1 MSIFWDFD
9 PVFLRLGSFEIR
21 YYGLMWALAIGL
33 AAYMFDHF
41 VKREGLPEKVSESI
55 FYFGTL
61 ATIIGSRVGHCLF
74 YEPDKYLA
82 EPLRIITDIRDGGM
96 ASHGAAIGLL
106 IGLWLFSRRNKLPY
120 LWSLDRIMIAVAI
133 GGAFV
138 RFGNLF
144 NSEIIGAPTGA
155 PWGFVFA
162 RLYPAGTP
170 VEEMVARHPSQIY
183 EALCYIVTFVVLT
196 WLYYKRD
203 MGRRRPG
210 LMFGVGLIGIFLTR
224 FLIEFVKENQEAFEQ
239 SWTLNMGQWLSVPFI
254 IAAFVLIWYAM
265 SRPAIEPKPV
275 TNAPKEATKSAPAT
289 ATAKTKKSKKKK
301 W

>member
-1 MSIFWDFD
+1 MSIYWDFD
-9 PVFLRLGSFEIR
+9 PVMLRLGENFDVR

-33 AAYMFDHF
+33 AAMMFDRF

-82 EPLRIITDIRDGGM
+82 EPLRILTDIRDGGM

-133 GGAFV
+133 GGAMV
-138 RFGNLF
+138 RLGNLL
-144 NSEIIGAPTGA
+144 NSEIIGAPTDA
-155 PWGFVFA
+155 PWGFIFA

-170 VEEMVARHPSQIY
+170 VEAMVARHPAQIY
-183 EALCYIVTFVVLT
+183 EALCYVVTFVVLM

-203 MGRRRPG
+203 MARRRPG

-239 SWTLNMGQWLSVPFI
+239 SMTLNMGQWLSVPFI
-254 IAAFVLIWYAM
+254 VMAVVLIWYSL
-265 SRPAIEPKPV
+265 SRPEVKPAAV
-275 TNAPKEATKSAPAT
+275 KSAPAT
-289 ATAKTKKSKKKK
+289 PAPATKKPKAKKKK

>member
-1 MSIFWDFD
+1 MLMSIFWDFD
-9 PVFLRLGSFEIR
+9 PVMFRVGDSFEIR

-33 AAYMFDHF
+33 AAVMFDRF

-82 EPLRIITDIRDGGM
+82 EPLRILTDIRDGGM

-133 GGAFV
+133 GGAMV

-144 NSEIIGAPTGA
+144 NSEIIGAPTDA

-162 RLYPAGTP
+162 RLYPAGTL
-170 VEEMVARHPSQIY
+170 VEAMVARHPAQIY
-183 EALCYIVTFVVLT
+183 EALCYIVTFVVLM

-203 MGRRRPG
+203 MARRRPG

-254 IAAFVLIWYAM
+254 VLAFALIWYAL
-265 SRPAIEPKPV
+265 SRPEVKPV
-275 TNAPKEATKSAPAT
+275 AAKAQSSAPA
-289 ATAKTKKSKKKK
+289 APSKKPKTKKK

>member
-1 MSIFWDFD
+1 MLMSIYWDFD
-9 PVFLRLGSFEIR
+9 PVMLRLGENFDIR

-33 AAYMFDHF
+33 SAVFFDRF

-82 EPLRIITDIRDGGM
+82 EPLRMLTDIRDGGM

-120 LWSLDRIMIAVAI
+120 LWSLDRIMIGVAI

-138 RFGNLF
+138 RLGNLL
-144 NSEIIGAPTGA
+144 NSEIIGAPTDA
-155 PWGFVFA
+155 PWGFIFA
-162 RLYPAGTP
+162 RLYPVGTP
-170 VEEMVARHPSQIY
+170 VEAMVARHPAQIY
-183 EALCYIVTFVVLT
+183 EALCYVVTFVVLA

-203 MGRRRPG
+203 MARRRPG

-239 SWTLNMGQWLSVPFI
+239 SMTLNMGQWLSVPFVVM
-254 IAAFVLIWYAM
+254 AVVLIWYSL
-265 SRPAIEPKPV
+265 SRPEIKPAAV
-275 TNAPKEATKSAPAT
+275 KSAPAT
-289 ATAKTKKSKKKK
+289 PAPATKKPKAKKKK

>member
-1 MSIFWDFD
+1 MSIYWDFD
-9 PVFLRLGSFEIR
+9 PVMLRLGENFDVR

-33 AAYMFDHF
+33 AAMMFDRF

-82 EPLRIITDIRDGGM
+82 EPLRILTDIRDGGM

-133 GGAFV
+133 GGAMV

-144 NSEIIGAPTGA
+144 NSEIIGAPTDA
-155 PWGFVFA
+155 PWGFIFA

-170 VEEMVARHPSQIY
+170 VEAMVARHPAQIY
-183 EALCYIVTFVVLT
+183 EALCYVVTFVVLM

-203 MGRRRPG
+203 MARRRPG

-239 SWTLNMGQWLSVPFI
+239 SMTLNMGQWLSVPFI
-254 IAAFVLIWYAM
+254 ALAVVLIWYSL
-265 SRPAIEPKPV
+265 SRPEVKPAEV
-275 TNAPKEATKSAPAT
+275 KSAPAT
-289 ATAKTKKSKKKK
+289 PAPATKKPKAKKKK

>member
-1 MSIFWDFD
+1 MLMSIFWDFD
-9 PVFLRLGSFEIR
+9 PVMFRIGDGFEIR

-33 AAYMFDHF
+33 AAVMFDRF

-82 EPLRIITDIRDGGM
+82 EPLRILTDIRDGGM

-106 IGLWLFSRRNKLPY
+106 IGLWLFSRHNKLPY

-144 NSEIIGAPTGA
+144 NSEIIGAPTDA
-155 PWGFVFA
+155 PWGFIFA

-170 VEEMVARHPSQIY
+170 IEEMVARHPSQIY
-183 EALCYIVTFVVLT
+183 EALCYIATFVVLM

-203 MGRRRPG
+203 MARRRPG
-210 LMFGVGLIGIFLTR
+210 FMFGVGLIGIFLTR

-254 IAAFVLIWYAM
+254 VAAFVLIWYAM
-265 SRPAIEPKPV
+265 RRPEVKPMEAKP
-275 TNAPKEATKSAPAT
+275 APTPMAKAP
-289 ATAKTKKSKKKK
+289 KTKKTKKK

>member
-1 MSIFWDFD
+1 MLMSIFWDFD
-9 PVFLRLGSFEIR
+9 PVMFRIGESFEIR

-33 AAYMFDHF
+33 AAVMFDRF

-82 EPLRIITDIRDGGM
+82 EPLRILTDIRDGGM

-120 LWSLDRIMIAVAI
+120 LWSLDRIMIVVAI

-144 NSEIIGAPTGA
+144 NSEIIGAPTDA
-155 PWGFVFA
+155 PWGFIFA

-170 VEEMVARHPSQIY
+170 VEVMVARHPAQIY
-183 EALCYIVTFVVLT
+183 EALCYIATFVVLM

-203 MGRRRPG
+203 VARRRPG

-224 FLIEFVKENQEAFEQ
+224 FVIEFIKENQEAFEE

-254 IAAFVLIWYAM
+254 VMGITLIIYALR
-265 SRPAIEPKPV
+265 RPEIKPV
-275 TNAPKEATKSAPAT
+275 AAATPKAAPATNAP
-289 ATAKTKKSKKKK
+289 KTKKSKKKR

>member
-1 MSIFWDFD
+1 MLMSIFWDFD
-9 PVFLRLGSFEIR
+9 PVMLRIGGSFEIR

-33 AAYMFDHF
+33 AAVMFDRF

-82 EPLRIITDIRDGGM
+82 EPLRILTDIRDGGM

-120 LWSLDRIMIAVAI
+120 LWSLDRIMIVVAI

-144 NSEIIGAPTGA
+144 NSEIIGAPTDS
-155 PWGFVFA
+155 PWGFIFA

-170 VEEMVARHPSQIY
+170 VEAMVARHPAQIY
-183 EALCYIVTFVVLT
+183 EALCYIATFVVLM

-203 MGRRRPG
+203 MARRRPG

-224 FLIEFVKENQEAFEQ
+224 FLIEFIKENQEAFEE

-254 IAAFVLIWYAM
+254 VMGIALIVYAVR
-265 SRPAIEPKPV
+265 RPEVKPV
-275 TNAPKEATKSAPAT
+275 VAAPAPKVASATTAP
-289 ATAKTKKSKKKK
+289 KTKKAKKRK

>member
-1 MSIFWDFD
+1 MSIYWDFD
-9 PVFLRLGSFEIR
+9 PVMLRLGENFDVR

-33 AAYMFDHF
+33 AAMMFDRF

-82 EPLRIITDIRDGGM
+82 EPLRILTDIRDGGM

-133 GGAFV
+133 GGAMV

-144 NSEIIGAPTGA
+144 NSEIIGAPTDA
-155 PWGFVFA
+155 PWGFIFA

-170 VEEMVARHPSQIY
+170 VEAMVARHPAQIY
-183 EALCYIVTFVVLT
+183 EALCYVVTFVVLM

-203 MGRRRPG
+203 MARRRPG

-239 SWTLNMGQWLSVPFI
+239 SMTLNMGQWLSVPFI
-254 IAAFVLIWYAM
+254 ALAVVLIWYSL
-265 SRPAIEPKPV
+265 SRPEVKP
-275 TNAPKEATKSAPAT
+275 AEAKSAPAT
-289 ATAKTKKSKKKK
+289 PAPATKKPKAKKKK

>member
-1 MSIFWDFD
+1 MLMSIFWDFD
-9 PVFLRLGSFEIR
+9 PVMFRIGESFEIR

-33 AAYMFDHF
+33 AAVMFDRF

-82 EPLRIITDIRDGGM
+82 EPLRILTDIRDGGM

-120 LWSLDRIMIAVAI
+120 LWSLDRIMIVVAI

-144 NSEIIGAPTGA
+144 NSEIIGAPTDA
-155 PWGFVFA
+155 PWGFIFA

-170 VEEMVARHPSQIY
+170 VEVMVARHPAQIY
-183 EALCYIVTFVVLT
+183 EALCYIATFVVLM

-203 MGRRRPG
+203 VARRRPG

-224 FLIEFVKENQEAFEQ
+224 FVIEFIKENQEAFEE

-254 IAAFVLIWYAM
+254 VMGITLIIYALRRPEIKPAAAATPKAA
-265 SRPAIEPKPV
+265 PA
-275 TNAPKEATKSAPAT
+275 TNAP
-289 ATAKTKKSKKKK
+289 KTKKSKKKR

>member
-1 MSIFWDFD
+1 MLMSIFWDFD
-9 PVFLRLGSFEIR
+9 PVMFRIGESFEIR

-33 AAYMFDHF
+33 AAVMFDRF

-82 EPLRIITDIRDGGM
+82 EPLRILTDIRDGGM

-120 LWSLDRIMIAVAI
+120 LWSLDRIMIVVAI

-144 NSEIIGAPTGA
+144 NSEIIGAPTDA
-155 PWGFVFA
+155 PWGFIFA

-170 VEEMVARHPSQIY
+170 VEVMVARHPAQIY
-183 EALCYIVTFVVLT
+183 EALCYIATFVVLM

-203 MGRRRPG
+203 VARRRPG

-224 FLIEFVKENQEAFEQ
+224 FVIEFIKENQEAFEE

-254 IAAFVLIWYAM
+254 VMGITLIIYALR
-265 SRPAIEPKPV
+265 RPEIKPV
-275 TNAPKEATKSAPAT
+275 AAAAPKAAPATNAP
-289 ATAKTKKSKKKK
+289 KTKKSKKKR